1 MTAPALNST
10 RLELCKLDSSYC
22 SQEYVNWMNDIDVYR
37 YLESGGN
44 YTMQMLSNYLKE
56 VDQKQILFW
65 AIKIKASGKHIGN
78 IKIDPLNTRHRYG
91 EYAIMMGDRTEW
103 GKGYAKEASELVI
116 NYCFND
122 LNLRKVTLGVVED
135 NQAAVS
141 LYEKLGFEVEG
152 IYKYHGIY
160 DGKFCHVLRM
170 ALFNKQFSYS

>member
-1 MTAPALNST
+1 
-10 RLELCKLDSSYC
+10 
-22 SQEYVNWMNDIDVYR
+22 MNDIDVHR

-44 YTMQMLSNYLKE
+44 YTMQMLRTYLKE

-65 AIKIKASGKHIGN
+65 AIKIKESGKHIGN
-78 IKIDPLNTRHRYG
+78 IKIDPLNTRHGYG

-103 GKGYAKEASELVI
+103 GKGYAKEASKLVI

-122 LNLRKVTLGVVED
+122 LNLRKITLGVVED
-135 NQAAVS
+135 NQSAVG
-141 LYEKLGFEVEG
+141 LYEKLGFGVEG